1 MSGNS
6 NSGISGGAGE
16 AAGTAAGVAIGVALG
31 GLILSGRQRRLAAE
45 AGGHF
50 GEGEKLA
57 APIGFCSRGGRAMLM
72 SGAALIALAMVAG
85 LCVAAFSDSLAGAV
99 FFGGAAAGWLVMMA
113 SVPFATNY
121 LVVLTDR
128 RLLLFRAAGIF
139 KQRVREI
146 WIGVPRSEVS
156 MNIRGRIDGA
166 ALSFGFAPA
175 TGIAPVRLDVY
186 RAGAG
191 VQYAQAIQ
199 GALTT
204 SATGEGTSMSSA
216 KAADGD

>member
-1 MSGNS
+1 M
-6 NSGISGGAGE
+6 
-16 AAGTAAGVAIGVALG
+16 
-31 GLILSGRQRRLAAE
+31 
-45 AGGHF
+45 
-50 GEGEKLA
+50 
-57 APIGFCSRGGRAMLM
+57 
-72 SGAALIALAMVAG
+72 ALAMVAG

-113 SVPFATNY
+113 SLPFATNY

-156 MNIRGRIDGA
+156 MNIRGQFDGA

-175 TGIAPVRLDVY
+175 TGIAPIRLDVY
-186 RAGAG
+186 RTGAG
-191 VQYAQAIQ
+191 VQYARAIQ
-199 GALTT
+199 GTLTT
-204 SATGEGTSMSSA
+204 PATGDGTSMSSA
-216 KAADGD
+216 KAAGGD